1 MICGPTDWHSDCD
14 TNVLMIDVGQTVG
27 NYNVTAKLGQ
37 GGMGVVFL
45 AEHPVIGSKVALKA
59 ISPQFA
65 HNNEVISRFVNEAKS
80 VNQIGHSHI
89 VDITDFGTT
98 PERDFYFIM
107 EYLQGE
113 TLAALIRRDGA
124 LPVDRALNIAA
135 QIADALQA
143 SHEHG
148 VIHRDLKPDNIY
160 LIARDGVDDF
170 VKVLD
175 FGIAKLITQTPREG
189 DGTRA
194 GSFMGTPFY
203 MSPEQ
208 CEGKTDIDHRAD
220 IYALGVI
227 LFEMLTGMVPFT
239 GDGYGEILVKHML
252 VQAPPARSIVP
263 DLAPEIDAI
272 VFRALS
278 KNPGQ
283 RFQSMD
289 EFRAA
294 LLNPARYASRRPGR
308 RRPFRAVAL
317 GLMSVTALVAA
328 VAIGAPRL
336 KPPLVARLAAAT
348 AKAPATVRMNINSDP
363 EGATVVGPDGSAL
376 GTTPLSF
383 EVPFGNTPIEYVMR
397 QDGYKPKTILV
408 VPNLPSP
415 VFAVLRRIEPVAL
428 AEPAALAAPTTM
440 TTTMTATA
448 PTAAP
453 RAARRPQRARV
464 DESSPAAPRPALN
477 GDPYDPDDDGV
488 LAPSIQ

>member
-1 MICGPTDWHSDCD
+1 
-14 TNVLMIDVGQTVG
+14 MIDVGQTVG

-45 AEHPVIGSKVALKA
+45 AEHPIIGSKVALKA

-80 VNQIGHSHI
+80 VNQIGHNHI
-89 VDITDFGTT
+89 VDITDFGST
-98 PERDFYFIM
+98 PARDFYFIM

-113 TLAALIRRDGA
+113 TLAALIRHEGA
-124 LPVDRALNIAA
+124 LPVHRALNIAA

-175 FGIAKLITQTPREG
+175 FGIAKLITHAPRENNS
-189 DGTRA
+189 TRA
-194 GSFMGTPFY
+194 GSFIGTPFY

-239 GDGYGEILVKHML
+239 GDGYGEILVKHMM

-263 DLAPEIDAI
+263 DLPAEIDAI

-283 RFQSMD
+283 RFQTMT

-294 LLNPARYASRRPGR
+294 LLDPARYASRRQRGGR
-308 RRPFRAVAL
+308 RRPFRAIAL
-317 GLMSVTALVAA
+317 GLIGVTALVAA
-328 VAIGAPRL
+328 VAIGAPLL
-336 KPPLVARLAAAT
+336 KGPIAAHLAAKA
-348 AKAPATVRMNINSDP
+348 ARAPAAAPTNVNSDP
-363 EGATVVGPDGSAL
+363 AKAKVMRANDGVLGATSPPTQVPSSD
-376 GTTPLSF
+376 TPS
-383 EVPFGNTPIEYVMR
+383 ERVRR
-397 QDGYKPKTILV
+397 QDDQK
-408 VPNLPSP
+408 
-415 VFAVLRRIEPVAL
+415 
-428 AEPAALAAPTTM
+428 TTM
-440 TTTMTATA
+440 TTAAT
-448 PTAAP
+448 TAARP
-453 RAARRPQRARV
+453 AATTARAARRAPRVHV
-464 DESSPAAPRPALN
+464 DEPSLSARPPASPLT